1 MMSNPFSL
9 TFGKSPIEIIPRV
22 VQMNDV
28 KDMFES
34 ELLNQQI
41 YMITG
46 LRGTGKTVL
55 LSELCSYF
63 DKKKD
68 WITIELNA
76 ERDLLQSLAAKLYEI
91 RGIKEAFVKAKI
103 DLSAF
108 GIGVSIDDAFRYNDI
123 ESAISRMLDE
133 VKKKKK
139 RLLITID
146 EVTNSKNMRI
156 FASAFQILVRQ
167 DYPIFLLMTGLYE
180 NIHDIQNEK
189 SLTFLYRA
197 PKLKLGLFDK
207 GAVCDKYKNIFK
219 LDDEKAMEL
228 AELTKGYPFAF
239 QVLGY
244 LYWNESDVAKIMGT
258 YKSYLYELVYDK
270 IWSELSK
277 KDKLICK
284 GIACSNEG
292 RIKDIRESL
301 NLTTNE
307 FNPYRDRLIKKEI
320 VTGDDYGYVSFVL
333 PLFDEY
339 VKTR

>member
-1 MMSNPFSL
+1 MGNNPFSL
-9 TFGKSPIEIIPRV
+9 TFGKSPIEIIPRI
-22 VQMNDV
+22 VQMNLV
-28 KDMFES
+28 KEMFEAS
-34 ELLNQQI
+34 TINQQI

-55 LSELCSYF
+55 LSELYSYF
-63 DKKKD
+63 NEKKD

-76 ERDLLQSLAAKLYEI
+76 ERDLLQSLAAKLYEVKGI
-91 RGIKEAFVKAKI
+91 RDAFIKAKI

-108 GIGVSIDDAFRYNDI
+108 GIGVSVEDAFRYHDI

-133 VKKKKK
+133 LKKKKK
-139 RLLITID
+139 RLLISID
-146 EVTNSKNMRI
+146 EVTNTKKMRI
-156 FASAFQILVRQ
+156 FASAFQIFVRQ

-180 NIHDIQNEK
+180 NIHELQNEK

-197 PKLKLGLFDK
+197 PKLRLGLLDK
-207 GAVCDKYKNIFK
+207 DAVCEKYKNVFS
-219 LDDEKAMEL
+219 LDDEKAMEM
-228 AELTKGYPFAF
+228 ARLTNGYPFAF

-244 LYWNESDVAKIMGT
+244 LYWDEPDLTNIRGS
-258 YKSYLYELVYDK
+258 YKAYLYELVYDK

-284 GIACSNEG
+284 GIANSEDG
-292 RIKDIRESL
+292 RIKDIREKL
-301 NLTTNE
+301 GLTTNE

-320 VTGDDYGYVSFVL
+320 VTGDDYGYVTFVL

-339 VKTR
+339 VKSR